1 MRTRLLLVAC
11 AGLAAAAVATT
22 PVSASNDARSAAA
35 CVPKQNIEAIIDDSG
50 SMFDNDPTAL
60 RVRAMELFIDNPAND
75 ARTLGA
81 IEFGSDAFAVFPPA
95 TIGSSRDSMKS
106 TLGTAILSD
115 NGATDY
121 NDAFSFAGAHNP
133 NANGRI
139 FLTDGEH
146 TDLTPY
152 ANGHQ
157 GGPPVYVVGLGS
169 SPNATVLQQIA
180 TDTGGIYRAAATA
193 GELQAAVFDINAVIA
208 CLSKPVVFND
218 NFTKLNQTKAR
229 AVTIPRGTRSANIA
243 LSWTSEADAF
253 TIGAIRVVRNGKTV
267 ARGAKVRK
275 LRVTKRVGKT
285 FVTVK
290 VGRLVRGK
298 LKFKLKATR
307 VTNTFTGVNL
317 TTQLVRSRKP

>member
-35 CVPKQNIEAIIDDSG
+35 CVPKDNIEAIIDDSG
-50 SMFDNDPTAL
+50 SMFDNDPTTL

-75 ARTLGA
+75 KRTLGA

-95 TIGSSRDSMKS
+95 TIASDRDGMKS
-106 TLGTAILSD
+106 ALGTAIFAD
-115 NGATDY
+115 NGGTDY
-121 NDAFSFAGAHNP
+121 NDAFSFAGTHNP
-133 NANGRI
+133 NATGRI

-146 TDLTPY
+146 TDSVPY

-157 GGPPVYVVGLGS
+157 GGPPVYVIGLGS
-169 SPNATVLQQIA
+169 SPNAAVLQQIA
-180 TDTGGIYRAAATA
+180 SDTGGIYRPAATPA
-193 GELQAAVFDINAVIA
+193 ELQSATFDINAVIA

-218 NFTKLNQTKAR
+218 TFTKLGQTKSR
-229 AVTIPRGTRSANIA
+229 SVTIPGGTRSANIA

-253 TIGAIRVVRNGKTV
+253 DISGIRVVRKGKTV
-267 ARGAKVRK
+267 ARGSKVRK
-275 LRVTKRVGKT
+275 LKVTKRLGKT

-307 VTNTFTGVNL
+307 VTDTFAGVNL

>member
-22 PVSASNDARSAAA
+22 PVSASDNARAAAA

-50 SMFDNDPTAL
+50 SMFDNDPTGL
-60 RVRAMELFIDNPAND
+60 RVRAMELFIDNPTND
-75 ARTLGA
+75 KRTLGA
-81 IEFGSDAFAVFPPA
+81 IEFGSDAFGVFAPT
-95 TIGSSRDSMKS
+95 TIGSNRDSMKS
-106 TLGTAILSD
+106 ALNAAILAD

-121 NDAFSFAGAHNP
+121 NDAFSFAGSHSP

-139 FLTDGEH
+139 FLTDGDH

-169 SPNATVLQQIA
+169 APNAGVLQQIA

-193 GELQAAVFDINAVIA
+193 SELQSAVFDINAVIA
-208 CLSKPVVFND
+208 CLAKPVVFND
-218 NFTKLNQTKAR
+218 TFTKLNQTKTR
-229 AVTIPRGTRSANIA
+229 TVTVPRGTRSANIA

-253 TIGAIRVVRNGKTV
+253 DISGIRVVRKGKTV

-298 LKFKLKATR
+298 LKFRLKATR